1 MSRVICVLVVVL
13 MSAISTVG
21 VCEQT
26 PVELGQQDAQRDVY
40 RPKWFFAGCLS
51 GTFFTWLFD
60 GNQVARDARKPP
72 EVVVVNVPN
81 LLGKP
86 PEYINKY
93 VSAYQAES
101 VRIQVRWVDY
111 GWMTGTGLMAGG
123 LVIGLISRF

>member
-21 VCEQT
+21 VCDLTPIEAGEQNA
-26 PVELGQQDAQRDVY
+26 QQDVR
-40 RPKWFFAGCLS
+40 RIEWFSEGCFN
-51 GTFFTWLFD
+51 GCFFIWIFG
-60 GNQVARDARKPP
+60 GNPTSSNAKKPP
-72 EVVVVNVPN
+72 EVVVKNVPN

-93 VSAYQAES
+93 VSAYQTES
-101 VRIQVRWVDY
+101 VRIQVQWVDY

-123 LVIGLISRF
+123 LVVGLISRF